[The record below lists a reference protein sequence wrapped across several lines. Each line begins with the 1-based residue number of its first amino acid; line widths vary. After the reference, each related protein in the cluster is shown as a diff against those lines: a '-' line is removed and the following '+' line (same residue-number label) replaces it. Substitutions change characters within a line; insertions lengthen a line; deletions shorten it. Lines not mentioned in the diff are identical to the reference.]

1 MDKAIEVYNM
11 WRFVFSEMI
20 NSFKVEHTLSL

>member
-11 WRFVFSEMI
+11 WRFVFSEKI
-20 NSFKVEHTLSL
+20 NSFKVEDTLSL